1 MSELEN
7 IETTLLFIRNN
18 ADPLAEAKSDRIYLE
33 QFRKS
38 QKALLFIDAPEG
50 TIQSKESYA
59 YAHAEYQIV
68 LSGLREAVKKEEKLK
83 WMMIAAQA
91 RIEVWRTEQANARYI
106 DKAHT

>member
-1 MSELEN
+1 MIES
-7 IETTLLFIRNN
+7 IETTLKYIRDN
-18 ADPLAEAKSDRIYLE
+18 AEPLAEAKSDRIYLTE
-33 QFRKS
+33 FRKS

-59 YAHAEYQIV
+59 YAHTDYQLV
-68 LSGLREAVKKEEKLK
+68 LSGIRESVRKEEKLK

-91 RIEVWRTEQANARYI
+91 RIEVWRTEQANSRYI